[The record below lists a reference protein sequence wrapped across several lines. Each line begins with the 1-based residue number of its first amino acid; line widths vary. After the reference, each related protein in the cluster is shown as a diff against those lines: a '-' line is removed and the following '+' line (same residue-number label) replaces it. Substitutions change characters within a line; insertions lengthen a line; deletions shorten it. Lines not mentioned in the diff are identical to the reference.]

1 MSNLAASVIT
11 TFPNNAW
18 DVYAKK
24 MLEGFTKN
32 FPMPIPILIFL
43 DDDTLLNE
51 VTKLLRPQDAVCV
64 HANKERAAFLER
76 NKGRD
81 DAQDYRKQA
90 SRFCHKVFALK
101 DAADFWKA
109 STETNKARYVI
120 WLDADVLIT
129 RPVTVEDVAAC
140 LPKQG
145 DAVSYL
151 GRKDWP
157 HSECGWLAFDLEN
170 GGSDVIDEVIR
181 RYTSD
186 EVFKEDQWHDSWIF
200 DRVRRAED
208 LDWVAS
214 DHGVAGE
221 KRIGSWTNLTA
232 EKPGMEIWPQS
243 PMAAW
248 SRHYKGPIA
257 KQELSGQQ
265 QQGTMK
271 TQGLQIQTKNSIPNE
286 DIQRNIL
293 ENQAQIK
300 QWISTCTPTDE
311 EIIVASAGP
320 MLIAEDLLGETAKI
334 VAVKHALQP
343 LKDAG
348 VKPWACILLDPRE
361 HVSKFVEN
369 PDKGIIWFVASQV
382 TPSAVKTLL
391 DAGCDVWG
399 YHAAVGAD
407 EEKYTQSQ
415 SDAIVSGGSA
425 TATRGLF
432 MLDKLGFRNFKL
444 YGYDLCLP
452 DKPDMNMKDEFGQPK
467 HFEVSIDAKT
477 MHYKAKRAFWSDAQ
491 LIAQYQELTEIM
503 AKQPWKI
510 KAIGHGILPFMTD
523 AKRISDLRDAAKKS
537 KLNHP
542 KPVPYGEML
551 RCSHSSPKNSKSSTP
566 WHRMLRK
573 ILLKPMTAKNS

>member
-1 MSNLAASVIT
+1 MTEPLSASIVT
-11 TFPNNAW
+11 TFGDTNW
-18 DVYAKK
+18 QIYAKR
-24 MLEGFTKN
+24 MLEGFAAN
-32 FPMPIPILIFL
+32 WPAEIPLLVFL
-43 DDDTLLNE
+43 DTPNLIPDVE
-51 VTKLLRPQDAVCV
+51 KLLRPQDAVAL
-64 HANKERAAFLER
+64 HNSKEREAFLER

-81 DAQDYRKQA
+81 DATDYRKQA

-101 DAADFWKA
+101 EAADYWKKNP
-109 STETNKARYVI
+109 EQKCRYLI
-120 WLDADVLIT
+120 WLDADVLVT
-129 RPVTVEDVAAC
+129 RKVTVDEVAAC

-170 GGSDVIDEVIR
+170 GGHQAIDTWTKF
-181 RYTSD
+181 YTTD
-186 EVFKEDQWHDSWIF
+186 MVFQEEQWHDSWLF
-200 DRVRRAED
+200 DRLA
-208 LDWVAS
+208 LFM
-214 DHGVAGE
+214 
-221 KRIGSWTNLTA
+221 KTNLTA
-232 EKPGMEIWPQS
+232 DKPGMEIWPQS

-257 KQELSGQQ
+257 KQELTGQPAQ
-265 QQGTMK
+265 QETMK
-271 TQGLQIQTKNSIPNE
+271 TQGLTIQTKNSIPNE
-286 DIQRNIL
+286 NIQRNIL
-293 ENQAQIK
+293 ENQAQVK
-300 QWISTCTPTDE
+300 QWISTCTQTDE

-343 LKDAG
+343 LRDAG

-361 HVSKFVEN
+361 HVSKFVDN
-369 PDKGIIWFVASQV
+369 PDKDIIWFVASQV

-391 DAGCDVWG
+391 DAGCNVWG

-407 EEKYTQSQ
+407 EEKHTQAQ

-491 LIAQYQELTEIM
+491 LLAQYQELTDIM
-503 AKQPWKI
+503 AKQSWTI

-551 RCSHSSPKNSKSSTP
+551 QCSHSNLKNSRSSMP
-566 WHRMLRK
+566 WHRTLRK
-573 ILLKPMTAKNS
+573 ILQKRTMAKNS